1 MKVCTYSETHTFKSV
16 FCLSNFISQMSY
28 AILISL
34 TFSQLCAKYRKLSE
48 SNELKKKNK
57 PTESHV
63 RSA

>member
-34 TFSQLCAKYRKLSE
+34 TFSQLCAKVQKVERVKRAQE
-48 SNELKKKNK
+48 KE
-57 PTESHV
+57 
-63 RSA
+63 